1 MSDLL
6 QLIICLGLSAFFSG
20 MEIAFV
26 SANRLRI
33 ELDRRQGYFSAYLI
47 SFFIKKADH
56 YLATILIGNNTVL
69 VIYGLIMARVLGDG
83 LSMLIVNPV
92 VVLIAQTGLAT
103 LLILITAEF
112 LPKMIF
118 RLAPN
123 FFLNYFTLPVFI
135 MYVLLYPV
143 VRFILWI
150 THVFIS
156 NKAGESLSQDK
167 HIFGRV
173 DLEHLVEEQPSN
185 RGDLDTPHEIRIFRN
200 ALDFS
205 KIRLRDCMV
214 PRTDLAAIANDV
226 SLAMVR
232 EKFIE
237 TGFSKILVYHQSIDN
252 IIGYLNIKD
261 LFKTSEQHWQSKIIK
276 APFAPETMLASK
288 MLRVLM
294 QEHKSLAIVVDE
306 FGGTAGIVT
315 IEDLM
320 EEIFGEIQDEH
331 DTDEQVEKVLSESSF
346 VFSGRLDIATLNEK
360 YQLQIPVSDEYETL
374 AGYIMLRIGK
384 IPASNE
390 VFQFDGFSVKILKTS
405 NNRIDLVYLKKEEEE
420 K

>member
-20 MEIAFV
+20 MEIAFI

-33 ELDRRQGYFSAYLI
+33 ELDRRQGSFSAYLI
-47 SFFIKKADH
+47 SYFIRKSDH

-69 VIYGLIMARVLGDG
+69 VVYGLIMARMLGAS
-83 LSMLIVNPV
+83 LSLIVANPF
-92 VVLIAQTGLAT
+92 VVLIVQTTLAT

-135 MYVLLYPV
+135 IYVLLYPV
-143 VRFILWI
+143 VRFILWLS
-150 THVFIS
+150 HLFIKGKG
-156 NKAGESLSQDK
+156 NDLLSHDK
-167 HIFGRV
+167 HLFGRI
-173 DLEHLVEEQPSN
+173 DLEHLVDEQPNN
-185 RGDLDTPHEIRIFRN
+185 RNDLDTPHEIRIFRN

-214 PRTDLAAIANDV
+214 PRTDLAAIADNV
-226 SLAMVR
+226 PLAVVR

-237 TGFSKILVYHQSIDN
+237 TGFSKILVFHENIDT
-252 IIGYLNIKD
+252 IIGYVNIKD
-261 LFKTSEQHWQSKIIK
+261 LFQVSEHWQSKIIK

-288 MLRVLM
+288 MLRILL

-315 IEDLM
+315 IEDMM

-331 DTDEQVEKVLSESSF
+331 DTDELVEKVLSQTSF
-346 VFSGRLDIATLNEK
+346 VFSGRIDITTLNEK

-374 AGYIMLRIGK
+374 AGYIMQRIGK
-384 IPASNE
+384 IPANNE
-390 VFQFDGFSVKILKTS
+390 FFRFDGFSVKILKTS
-405 NNRIDLVYLKKEEEE
+405 QNRIDLVYLKKEEED

>member
-6 QLIICLGLSAFFSG
+6 QLIICLVLSAFFSG
-20 MEIAFV
+20 MEIAFI

-33 ELDRRQGYFSAYLI
+33 ELDRRQGDFSAYLI
-47 SFFIKKADH
+47 SYFIRKPDH

-69 VIYGLIMARVLGDG
+69 VVYGLIMARMLGAS
-83 LSMLIVNPV
+83 LSLIVANPFV
-92 VVLIAQTGLAT
+92 ILIVQTTLAT

-135 MYVLLYPV
+135 IYVLLYPV
-143 VRFILWI
+143 VRFILWLS
-150 THVFIS
+150 HLFIKGKG
-156 NKAGESLSQDK
+156 NDLLSHDK
-167 HIFGRV
+167 HIFGRI
-173 DLEHLVEEQPSN
+173 DLEHLVDEQPNN
-185 RGDLDTPHEIRIFRN
+185 RNDLDTPHEIRIFRN

-214 PRTDLAAIANDV
+214 PRTDLAAIADDV
-226 SLAMVR
+226 DIATVR

-237 TGFSKILVYHQSIDN
+237 TGFSKILVFHENIDN
-252 IIGYLNIKD
+252 IIGYVNIKD
-261 LFKTSEQHWQSKIIK
+261 LFQVSEHWQSKIIK

-288 MLRVLM
+288 MLRILL

-315 IEDLM
+315 IEDMM

-331 DTDEQVEKVLSESSF
+331 DTDELVEKVLSETSF
-346 VFSGRLDIATLNEK
+346 VLSGRIDIATLNEK
-360 YQLQIPVSDEYETL
+360 YRLQIPVSDEYETL
-374 AGYIMLRIGK
+374 AGYIMQRIGK
-384 IPASNE
+384 IPANNE
-390 VFQFDGFSVKILKTS
+390 FFRFDGFSVKILKTS
-405 NNRIDLVYLKKEEEE
+405 QNRIDLVYLKKEEED

>member
-1 MSDLL
+1 MSDLI

-20 MEIAFV
+20 MEIAFL

-33 ELDRRQGYFSAYLI
+33 ELDRRQGNFSAYLV
-47 SFFIKKADH
+47 SYFIKKPEH

-69 VIYGLIMARVLGDG
+69 VVYGLIMSRILGG
-83 LSMLIVNPV
+83 SLSTFIPTPV
-92 VVLIAQTGLAT
+92 VVLILQTTLAT

-112 LPKMIF
+112 LPKVIF

-123 FFLNYFTLPVFI
+123 FFLNFFTWPVFFVYI
-135 MYVLLYPV
+135 LLYPV

-150 THVFIS
+150 TDVIIADKNDEKFTH
-156 NKAGESLSQDK
+156 DK

-173 DLEHLVEEQPSN
+173 DLEHLMNEQSGNPK
-185 RGDLDTPHEIRIFRN
+185 DIDTPHEVRIFRN

-214 PRTDLAAIANDV
+214 PRTDVAAVADNVTLA
-226 SLAMVR
+226 SVR

-261 LFKTSEQHWQSKIIK
+261 LFKTSEHWHSKIIK

-288 MLRVLM
+288 MLRTLM
-294 QEHKSLAIVVDE
+294 QEHKSLAVVVDE

-331 DTDEQVEKVLSESSF
+331 DTDEMVEKVLSDTSF
-346 VFSGRLDIATLNEK
+346 VLSGRLDIATLNEK
-360 YQLQIPVSDEYETL
+360 YNLNIPISDEYETL
-374 AGYIMLRIGK
+374 AGYIMQRIGK
-384 IPASNE
+384 IPVNNE
-390 VFQFDGFSVKILKTS
+390 IFQFDGLSVKILRTS
-405 NNRIDLVYLKKEEEE
+405 HNRIDLVYLKKEAEE

>member
-1 MSDLL
+1 MSDLI

-20 MEIAFV
+20 MEIAFL

-33 ELDRRQGYFSAYLI
+33 ELDRRQGNFSAYLV
-47 SFFIKKADH
+47 SFFIKKPEH
-56 YLATILIGNNTVL
+56 FLATILIGNNTVL
-69 VIYGLIMARVLGDG
+69 VVYGLIMARMLGGSLGTFVPNPIVL
-83 LSMLIVNPV
+83 LI
-92 VVLIAQTGLAT
+92 LQTTFAT

-123 FFLNYFTLPVFI
+123 FFLNFFTWPVFI
-135 MYVLLYPV
+135 VYVALYPV
-143 VRFILWI
+143 VRFILWMTEI
-150 THVFIS
+150 FI
-156 NKAGESLSQDK
+156 AGTKGEAHSHDK
-167 HIFGRV
+167 HIFGRI
-173 DLEHLVEEQPSN
+173 DLEHLMNEQSGN
-185 RGDLDTPHEIRIFRN
+185 CQDVDTPHEVRIFRN

-214 PRTDLAAIANDV
+214 PRTDLAAIADNV
-226 SLAMVR
+226 SLDSVR

-261 LFKTSEQHWQSKIIK
+261 LFKISEHWQSKIIK

-288 MLRVLM
+288 MLRILM
-294 QEHKSLAIVVDE
+294 QEHKSLAVVVDE

-331 DTDEQVEKVLSESSF
+331 DTDEMVEKVLSEVSF
-346 VFSGRLDIATLNEK
+346 VFSGRLDITTLNEK
-360 YQLQIPVSDEYETL
+360 YNLNIPLSDEYETL
-374 AGYIMLRIGK
+374 AGYIMHRIGK
-384 IPASNE
+384 IPINNE
-390 VFQFDGFSVKILKTS
+390 IFHFDGFSVKILKTS
-405 NNRIDLVYLKKEEEE
+405 HNRIDLVYLKKEDEE

>member
-6 QLIICLGLSAFFSG
+6 QLIICLVLSAFFSG
-20 MEIAFV
+20 MEIAFL

-33 ELDRRQGYFSAYLI
+33 ELDRRQGDFSAYLI
-47 SFFIKKADH
+47 SYFIRKPDH

-69 VIYGLIMARVLGDG
+69 VVYGLIMARMLGAS
-83 LSMLIVNPV
+83 LSLIVANPFV
-92 VVLIAQTGLAT
+92 ILIVQTTLAT

-135 MYVLLYPV
+135 IYVLLYPV
-143 VRFILWI
+143 VRFILWLS
-150 THVFIS
+150 HLFIKGKG
-156 NKAGESLSQDK
+156 NDLLSHDK
-167 HIFGRV
+167 HIFGRI
-173 DLEHLVEEQPSN
+173 DLEHLVDEQPNN
-185 RGDLDTPHEIRIFRN
+185 RNDLDTPHEIRIFRN

-214 PRTDLAAIANDV
+214 PRTDLAAIADDV
-226 SLAMVR
+226 DIATVR

-237 TGFSKILVYHQSIDN
+237 TGFSKILVFHENIDN
-252 IIGYLNIKD
+252 IIGYVNIKD
-261 LFKTSEQHWQSKIIK
+261 LFQVSEHWQSKIIK

-288 MLRVLM
+288 MLRILL

-315 IEDLM
+315 IEDMM

-331 DTDEQVEKVLSESSF
+331 DTDELVEKVLSETSF
-346 VFSGRLDIATLNEK
+346 VLSGRIDIATLNEK
-360 YQLQIPVSDEYETL
+360 YRLQIPVSDEYETL
-374 AGYIMLRIGK
+374 AGYIMQRIGK
-384 IPASNE
+384 IPANNE
-390 VFQFDGFSVKILKTS
+390 FFRFDGFSVKILKTS
-405 NNRIDLVYLKKEEEE
+405 QNRIDLVYLKKEEED

>member
-20 MEIAFV
+20 MEIAFL

-33 ELDRRQGYFSAYLI
+33 ELDRRQGSFAAHLV
-47 SFFIKKADH
+47 SFFIQKPDH
-56 YLATILIGNNTVL
+56 YLATILIGNNVVL
-69 VIYGLIMARVLGDG
+69 VVYGLIMARILGG
-83 LSMLIVNPV
+83 SLALVISNPLIV
-92 VVLIAQTGLAT
+92 LIVQTLLAT
-103 LLILITAEF
+103 LLILITGEF
-112 LPKMIF
+112 LPKMVF

-123 FFLNYFTLPVFI
+123 FFLNCFTLPVFVVYI
-135 MYVLLYPV
+135 ILYPLV
-143 VRFILWI
+143 QFILWLSG
-150 THVFIS
+150 VFVS
-156 NKAGESLSQDK
+156 SKSGETLSHDK
-167 HIFGRV
+167 HIFGRI
-173 DLEHLVEEQPSN
+173 DLEHLVDEQSGKSN
-185 RGDLDTPHEIRIFRN
+185 DLDTPHEVRIFRN

-205 KIRLRDCMV
+205 KVRLRDCMV
-214 PRTDLAAIANDV
+214 PRTDLAAIANNALLE
-226 SLAMVR
+226 SVR
-232 EKFIE
+232 KMFME

-261 LFKTSEQHWQSKIIK
+261 LFQISDHWQTKIIK

-288 MLRVLM
+288 MLRILM

-331 DTDEQVEKVLSESSF
+331 DTDEMVVKILSDKSF
-346 VFSGRLDIATLNEK
+346 VFSGRIEIATLNEK
-360 YQLQIPVSDEYETL
+360 FNLNIPVSDEYETL
-374 AGYIMLRIGK
+374 AGYIMQRIGK
-384 IPASNE
+384 IPSNNE
-390 VFQFDGFSVKILKTS
+390 TFQFDGLSVKILKTS
-405 NNRIDLVYLKKEEEE
+405 HNRIDLVYLKIEEME

>member
-1 MSDLL
+1 V
-6 QLIICLGLSAFFSG
+6 LSAFFSG
-20 MEIAFV
+20 MEIAFL

-33 ELDRRQGYFSAYLI
+33 ELDRRQGDFSAYLI
-47 SFFIKKADH
+47 SYFIRKPDH

-69 VIYGLIMARVLGDG
+69 VVYGLIMARMLGAS
-83 LSMLIVNPV
+83 LSLIVANPF
-92 VVLIAQTGLAT
+92 VVLIVQTTLAT

-135 MYVLLYPV
+135 IYVLLYPV
-143 VRFILWI
+143 VRFILWLS
-150 THVFIS
+150 HLFIKGKG
-156 NKAGESLSQDK
+156 NDLLSHDK
-167 HIFGRV
+167 HIFGRI
-173 DLEHLVEEQPSN
+173 DLEHLVDEQPNN
-185 RGDLDTPHEIRIFRN
+185 RNDLDTPHEIRIFRN

-214 PRTDLAAIANDV
+214 PRTDLAAIADDV
-226 SLAMVR
+226 DIVTVR

-237 TGFSKILVYHQSIDN
+237 TGFSKILVFHENIDN
-252 IIGYLNIKD
+252 IIGYVNIKD
-261 LFKTSEQHWQSKIIK
+261 LFQVSEHWQSKIIK

-288 MLRVLM
+288 MLRILL

-315 IEDLM
+315 IEDMM

-331 DTDEQVEKVLSESSF
+331 DTDELVEKVLSETSF
-346 VFSGRLDIATLNEK
+346 VLSGRIDIATLNEK
-360 YQLQIPVSDEYETL
+360 YRLQIPVSDEYETL
-374 AGYIMLRIGK
+374 AGYIMQRIGK
-384 IPASNE
+384 IPANNE
-390 VFQFDGFSVKILKTS
+390 FFRFDGFSVKILKTS
-405 NNRIDLVYLKKEEEE
+405 QNRIDLVYLKKEEED

>member
-6 QLIICLGLSAFFSG
+6 QLIICLVLSAFFSG
-20 MEIAFV
+20 MEIAFI

-33 ELDRRQGYFSAYLI
+33 ELDRRQGNFSAYLI
-47 SFFIKKADH
+47 SYFIRKPDH

-69 VIYGLIMARVLGDG
+69 VVYGLIMARMLGAS
-83 LSMLIVNPV
+83 LSLIVANPFV
-92 VVLIAQTGLAT
+92 ILIVQTTLAT

-135 MYVLLYPV
+135 IYVLLYPV
-143 VRFILWI
+143 VRFILWLS
-150 THVFIS
+150 HLFIKGKG
-156 NKAGESLSQDK
+156 NDLLSHDK
-167 HIFGRV
+167 HIFGRI
-173 DLEHLVEEQPSN
+173 DLEHLVDEQPNN
-185 RGDLDTPHEIRIFRN
+185 RDDLDTPHEIRIFRN

-214 PRTDLAAIANDV
+214 PRTDLAAIADDV
-226 SLAMVR
+226 DIATVR

-237 TGFSKILVYHQSIDN
+237 TGFSKILVFHENIDN
-252 IIGYLNIKD
+252 IIGYVNIKD
-261 LFKTSEQHWQSKIIK
+261 LFQVSEHWQSKIIK

-288 MLRVLM
+288 MLRILL

-315 IEDLM
+315 IEDMM

-331 DTDEQVEKVLSESSF
+331 DTDELVEKVLSETSF
-346 VFSGRLDIATLNEK
+346 VLSGRIDIATLNEK
-360 YQLQIPVSDEYETL
+360 YRLQIPVSDEYETL
-374 AGYIMLRIGK
+374 AGYIMQRIGK
-384 IPASNE
+384 IPANNE
-390 VFQFDGFSVKILKTS
+390 FFRFDGFSVKILKTS
-405 NNRIDLVYLKKEEEE
+405 QNRIDLVYLKKEEED

>member
-6 QLIICLGLSAFFSG
+6 QLIICLVLSAFFSG
-20 MEIAFV
+20 MEIAFI

-33 ELDRRQGYFSAYLI
+33 ELDRRQGDFSAYLI
-47 SFFIKKADH
+47 SYFIRKPDH

-69 VIYGLIMARVLGDG
+69 VVYGLIMARMLGAS
-83 LSMLIVNPV
+83 LSLIVANPFV
-92 VVLIAQTGLAT
+92 ILIVQTTLAT

-135 MYVLLYPV
+135 IYVLLYPV
-143 VRFILWI
+143 VRFILWLS
-150 THVFIS
+150 HLFIKGKG
-156 NKAGESLSQDK
+156 NDLLSHDK
-167 HIFGRV
+167 HIFGRI
-173 DLEHLVEEQPSN
+173 DLEHLVDQQPNN
-185 RGDLDTPHEIRIFRN
+185 RNDLDTPHEIRIFRN

-214 PRTDLAAIANDV
+214 PRTDLAAIADDV
-226 SLAMVR
+226 DIATVR

-237 TGFSKILVYHQSIDN
+237 TGFSKILVFHENIDN
-252 IIGYLNIKD
+252 IIGYVNIKD
-261 LFKTSEQHWQSKIIK
+261 LFQVSEHWQSKIIK

-288 MLRVLM
+288 MLRILL

-315 IEDLM
+315 IEDMM

-331 DTDEQVEKVLSESSF
+331 DTDELVEKVLSETSF
-346 VFSGRLDIATLNEK
+346 VLSGRIDIATLNEK
-360 YQLQIPVSDEYETL
+360 YRLQIPVSDEYETL
-374 AGYIMLRIGK
+374 AGYIMQRIGK
-384 IPASNE
+384 IPANNE
-390 VFQFDGFSVKILKTS
+390 FFRFDGFSVKILKTS
-405 NNRIDLVYLKKEEEE
+405 QNRIDLVYLKKEEED

>member
-6 QLIICLGLSAFFSG
+6 QLIICLVLSAFFSG
-20 MEIAFV
+20 MEIAFI

-33 ELDRRQGYFSAYLI
+33 ELDRRQGDFSAYLI
-47 SFFIKKADH
+47 SYFIRKPDH

-69 VIYGLIMARVLGDG
+69 VVYGLIMARMLGAS
-83 LSMLIVNPV
+83 LSLIVANPF
-92 VVLIAQTGLAT
+92 VVLIVQTTLAT

-135 MYVLLYPV
+135 IYVLLYPV
-143 VRFILWI
+143 VRFILWLS
-150 THVFIS
+150 HLFIKGKG
-156 NKAGESLSQDK
+156 NDLLSHDK
-167 HIFGRV
+167 HIFGRI
-173 DLEHLVEEQPSN
+173 DLEHLVDEQPNN
-185 RGDLDTPHEIRIFRN
+185 RNDLDTPHEIRIFRN

-214 PRTDLAAIANDV
+214 PRTDLAAIADDV
-226 SLAMVR
+226 DIATVR

-237 TGFSKILVYHQSIDN
+237 TGFSKILVFHENIDN
-252 IIGYLNIKD
+252 IIGYVNIKD
-261 LFKTSEQHWQSKIIK
+261 LFQVSEHWQSKIIK

-288 MLRVLM
+288 MLRILL
-294 QEHKSLAIVVDE
+294 QEHKSLAVVVDE

-315 IEDLM
+315 IEDMM

-331 DTDEQVEKVLSESSF
+331 DTDELVEKVLSETSF
-346 VFSGRLDIATLNEK
+346 VLSGRIDIATLNEK
-360 YQLQIPVSDEYETL
+360 YRLQIPVSDEYETL
-374 AGYIMLRIGK
+374 AGYIMQRIGK
-384 IPASNE
+384 IPANNE
-390 VFQFDGFSVKILKTS
+390 FFRFDGFSVKILKTS
-405 NNRIDLVYLKKEEEE
+405 QNRIDLVYLKKEEED

>member
-20 MEIAFV
+20 MEIAFL

-33 ELDRRQGYFSAYLI
+33 ELDRRQGSFAAHLV
-47 SFFIKKADH
+47 SFFIQKPDH
-56 YLATILIGNNTVL
+56 YLATILIGNNVVL
-69 VIYGLIMARVLGDG
+69 VVYGLIMARILGG
-83 LSMLIVNPV
+83 SLALVISNPLIV
-92 VVLIAQTGLAT
+92 LIVQTLLAT
-103 LLILITAEF
+103 LLILITGEF
-112 LPKMIF
+112 LPKMVF

-123 FFLNYFTLPVFI
+123 FFLNFFTLPVFVVYI
-135 MYVLLYPV
+135 ILYPLV
-143 VRFILWI
+143 QFILWLSG
-150 THVFIS
+150 VFVS
-156 NKAGESLSQDK
+156 SKSGETLSHDK
-167 HIFGRV
+167 HIFGRI
-173 DLEHLVEEQPSN
+173 DLEHLVDEQSGKSN
-185 RGDLDTPHEIRIFRN
+185 DLDTPHEVRIFRN

-205 KIRLRDCMV
+205 KVRLRDCMV
-214 PRTDLAAIANDV
+214 PRTDLAAIANNALLE
-226 SLAMVR
+226 SVR
-232 EKFIE
+232 KMFME

-261 LFKTSEQHWQSKIIK
+261 LFQISDHWQTKIIK

-288 MLRVLM
+288 MLRILM

-331 DTDEQVEKVLSESSF
+331 DTDEMVVKILSDKSF
-346 VFSGRLDIATLNEK
+346 VFSGRIEIATLNEK
-360 YQLQIPVSDEYETL
+360 FNLNIPVSDEYETL
-374 AGYIMLRIGK
+374 AGYIMQRIGK
-384 IPASNE
+384 IPSNNE
-390 VFQFDGFSVKILKTS
+390 TFQFDGLSVKILKTS
-405 NNRIDLVYLKKEEEE
+405 HNRIDLVYLKIEEME

>member
-6 QLIICLGLSAFFSG
+6 QLIICLVLSAFFSG
-20 MEIAFV
+20 MEIAFL

-33 ELDRRQGYFSAYLI
+33 ELDRRQGDFSAYLI
-47 SFFIKKADH
+47 SYFIRKPDH

-69 VIYGLIMARVLGDG
+69 VVYGLIMARMLGAS
-83 LSMLIVNPV
+83 LSLIVANPF
-92 VVLIAQTGLAT
+92 VVLIVQTTLAT

-135 MYVLLYPV
+135 IYVLLYPV
-143 VRFILWI
+143 VRFILWLS
-150 THVFIS
+150 HLFIKGKG
-156 NKAGESLSQDK
+156 NDLLSHDK
-167 HIFGRV
+167 HIFGRI
-173 DLEHLVEEQPSN
+173 DLEHLVDEQPNN
-185 RGDLDTPHEIRIFRN
+185 RNDLDTPHEIRIFRN

-205 KIRLRDCMV
+205 KIRLRDCMI
-214 PRTDLAAIANDV
+214 PRTDLAAIADDV
-226 SLAMVR
+226 DIVTVR

-237 TGFSKILVYHQSIDN
+237 TGFSKILVFHENIDN
-252 IIGYLNIKD
+252 IIGYVNIKD
-261 LFKTSEQHWQSKIIK
+261 LFQVSEHWQSKIIK

-288 MLRVLM
+288 MLRILL

-315 IEDLM
+315 IEDMM

-331 DTDEQVEKVLSESSF
+331 DTDELVEKVLSETSF
-346 VFSGRLDIATLNEK
+346 VLSGRIDIATLNEK
-360 YQLQIPVSDEYETL
+360 YRLQIPVSDEYETL
-374 AGYIMLRIGK
+374 AGYIMQRIGK
-384 IPASNE
+384 IPANNE
-390 VFQFDGFSVKILKTS
+390 FFRFDGFSVKILKTS
-405 NNRIDLVYLKKEEEE
+405 QNRIDLVYLKKEEED

>member
-6 QLIICLGLSAFFSG
+6 QLIICLVLSAFFSG
-20 MEIAFV
+20 MEIAFI

-33 ELDRRQGYFSAYLI
+33 ELDRRQGNFSAYLI
-47 SFFIKKADH
+47 SYFIRKPDH

-69 VIYGLIMARVLGDG
+69 VVYGLIMARMLGAS
-83 LSMLIVNPV
+83 LSLIVANPFV
-92 VVLIAQTGLAT
+92 ILIVQTTLAT

-135 MYVLLYPV
+135 IYVLLYPV
-143 VRFILWI
+143 VRFILWLS
-150 THVFIS
+150 HLFIKGKG
-156 NKAGESLSQDK
+156 NDLLSHDK
-167 HIFGRV
+167 HIFGRI
-173 DLEHLVEEQPSN
+173 DLEHLVDEQPNN
-185 RGDLDTPHEIRIFRN
+185 RNDLDTPHEIRIFRN

-214 PRTDLAAIANDV
+214 PRTDLAAIADDV
-226 SLAMVR
+226 DIATVR

-237 TGFSKILVYHQSIDN
+237 TGFSKILVFHENIDN
-252 IIGYLNIKD
+252 IIGYVNIKD
-261 LFKTSEQHWQSKIIK
+261 LFQVSEHWQSKIIK

-288 MLRVLM
+288 MLRILL

-315 IEDLM
+315 IEDMM

-331 DTDEQVEKVLSESSF
+331 DTDELVEKVLSETSF
-346 VFSGRLDIATLNEK
+346 VLSGRIDIATLNEK
-360 YQLQIPVSDEYETL
+360 YRLQIPVSDEYETL
-374 AGYIMLRIGK
+374 AGYIMQRIGK
-384 IPASNE
+384 IPANNE
-390 VFQFDGFSVKILKTS
+390 FFRFDGFSVKILKTS
-405 NNRIDLVYLKKEEEE
+405 QNRIDLVYLKKEEED

>member
-20 MEIAFV
+20 MEIAFL

-33 ELDRRQGYFSAYLI
+33 ELDRRQGSFAAHLV
-47 SFFIKKADH
+47 SFFIQKPDH
-56 YLATILIGNNTVL
+56 YLATILIGNNVVL
-69 VIYGLIMARVLGDG
+69 VVYGLIMARILGG
-83 LSMLIVNPV
+83 SLALVISNPLIV
-92 VVLIAQTGLAT
+92 LIVQTLLAT
-103 LLILITAEF
+103 LLILITGEF
-112 LPKMIF
+112 LPKMVF

-123 FFLNYFTLPVFI
+123 FFLNFFTLPVFVVYI
-135 MYVLLYPV
+135 ILYPLV
-143 VRFILWI
+143 QFILWLSG
-150 THVFIS
+150 VFVS
-156 NKAGESLSQDK
+156 SKSGETLSHDK
-167 HIFGRV
+167 HIFGRI
-173 DLEHLVEEQPSN
+173 DLEHLVDEQSGKSN
-185 RGDLDTPHEIRIFRN
+185 DLDTPHEVRIFRN

-205 KIRLRDCMV
+205 KVRLRDCMV
-214 PRTDLAAIANDV
+214 PRTDLAAIANNA
-226 SLAMVR
+226 SLESVR
-232 EKFIE
+232 KMFME

-261 LFKTSEQHWQSKIIK
+261 LFQISDHWQTKIIK

-288 MLRVLM
+288 MLRILM

-331 DTDEQVEKVLSESSF
+331 DTDEMVVKILSDKSF
-346 VFSGRLDIATLNEK
+346 VFSGRIEIATLNEK
-360 YQLQIPVSDEYETL
+360 FNLNIPVSDEYETL
-374 AGYIMLRIGK
+374 AGYIMQRIGK
-384 IPASNE
+384 IPSNNE
-390 VFQFDGFSVKILKTS
+390 TFQFDGLSVKILKTS
-405 NNRIDLVYLKKEEEE
+405 HNRIDLVYLKIEEME